1 MWPEKSVCHYCDM
14 NLSKQQITSM
24 TKQFP
29 QGHVALGLFEL
40 CFSLLFVSFFLS
52 FSVFFDEF
60 CKGYDCVQS
69 VIWLNKEQITNG
81 TELCHLAVCSF
92 FCIKGFISLELWATI
107 SHAFALVKCEIL
119 FLVQTGVTSLPIARR
134 DTLRAGGEK
143 DFCRCK
149 ELGWCCHWA
158 LILVVCDC
166 GHDAEEFDQ
175 RNSSVITVIWAV
187 EWYKPQKWQNNFH
200 VILVTMVL
208 FAVVCS

>member
-1 MWPEKSVCHYCDM
+1 MWPVKSVCHYCDM

-29 QGHVALGLFEL
+29 LGHVALGLFEL
-40 CFSLLFVSFFLS
+40 CFSFLFVSFFFL
-52 FSVFFDEF
+52 FLFFDEF

-92 FCIKGFISLELWATI
+92 FCIKGFISSELWATI

-119 FLVQTGVTSLPIARR
+119 FLVQTGVTSLPIAWR

-143 DFCRCK
+143 DFCRC
-149 ELGWCCHWA
+149 
-158 LILVVCDC
+158 
-166 GHDAEEFDQ
+166 
-175 RNSSVITVIWAV
+175 
-187 EWYKPQKWQNNFH
+187 
-200 VILVTMVL
+200 
-208 FAVVCS
+208 